1 MIDSRITNNSIG
13 VCLYESSGNLFYHNS
28 FIDIDEPVISN
39 FQSPVSPP
47 SGSYMINEWDNG
59 FEGNYWSDY
68 LTKYPNATGVDSSG
82 VWNAPYVID
91 TNNTD
96 NNPLMVP
103 YVIPE
108 FPQFLILPLFSITTL
123 VAVIVYKKKARPRQK
138 SLICTA
144 AEDKLGIVC
153 NVGNLRSRFQFIK
166 NRLGNGYRSIID
178 YVS

>member
-103 YVIPE
+103 SMCNSRVSTVPNSTIIFHNNTGGSHSLQKEGKTETEIFNLHSSRRQTRDRMQCWKRTFQISVYQEPSW
-108 FPQFLILPLFSITTL
+108 QWLSI
-123 VAVIVYKKKARPRQK
+123 
-138 SLICTA
+138 
-144 AEDKLGIVC
+144 DH
-153 NVGNLRSRFQFIK
+153 
-166 NRLGNGYRSIID
+166 
-178 YVS
+178 